1 MNLPNAANPV
11 IIAVDLQERLI
22 PSMYNPEEVT
32 ARAKVLLSGAAEIGV
47 PVIATEQY
55 PQGLGSTIPEIAET
69 FVPEKSSVIAKTSF
83 SVFGEE
89 NFCNALK
96 EVHPNTLIFCGVET
110 HVCVLQ
116 SVFNALEAGYN
127 VIVAADAVSS
137 RKEAEKLLA
146 LESARQA
153 GAWVL
158 STESI
163 LFTLLK
169 NSRHPAFKAVSK
181 LIK

>member
-1 MNLPNAANPV
+1 MNLPNVYDPA
-11 IIAVDLQERLI
+11 IITVDLQERLV
-22 PSMYNPEEVT
+22 PAMFNPEEVT
-32 ARAKVLLSGAAEIGV
+32 ARASVLLRGAAEMGV
-47 PVIATEQY
+47 RIIATEQY
-55 PQGLGSTIPEIAET
+55 PKGLGNTLPVIAEAFT
-69 FVPEKSSVIAKTSF
+69 PGKSAVIEKNAF

-89 NFCNALK
+89 KFRAELAVNRP
-96 EVHPNTLIFCGVET
+96 HSLIFCGVES

-116 SVFNALEAGYN
+116 SIFDAIEEGFP

-137 RKEAEKLLA
+137 RKESDKILA
-146 LESARQA
+146 LEAARQA

-163 LFTLLK
+163 LFMLLK
-169 NSRHPAFKAVSK
+169 DSKHPAFKAVSK